1 MNFIKLLKHKKAN
14 RTSADKVKYLREQ
27 GCKIGAK
34 TRLLCGIESF
44 GTEPY
49 LIEIGEDCLLSS
61 SISFFT
67 HDGGVK
73 VLNSLGYF
81 DGQRMDKVGKIVV
94 GNNCFIG
101 HGTKIMPGV
110 TIGDNVI
117 VGACAIVTK
126 DVPSNSVVA
135 GIPAKVICTI
145 DDFYNKNKDK
155 FQPTAQMSHEEKKEY
170 LLKLFAEE

>member
-1 MNFIKLLKHKKAN
+1 MKIVQLLKYKMAN
-14 RTSADKVKYLREQ
+14 RTSAKRVEYLRAQ
-27 GCKIGAK
+27 GCKIGK
-34 TRLLCGIESF
+34 GTRLLCGTGCF

-49 LIEIGEDCLLSS
+49 LVEIGEDCLLSS
-61 SISFFT
+61 TLSFFT
-67 HDGGVK
+67 HERGVK
-73 VLNSLGYF
+73 VLNSLNYF
-81 DGQRMDKVGKIVV
+81 DGVAMDKVGKIVV

-101 HGTKIMPGV
+101 HGAKIMPGV

-135 GIPAKVICTI
+135 GMPARVICTI

-155 FQPTAQMSHEEKKEY
+155 FQPTAKMSDEEKKEY
-170 LLKLFAEE
+170 LLKVLG

>member
-1 MNFIKLLKHKKAN
+1 MKIIQWLKYKKAN
-14 RTSADKVKYLREQ
+14 RTSTGRVEYLRAQ
-27 GCKIGAK
+27 GCKIGKK
-34 TRLLCGIESF
+34 TRLLCGIGSF

-49 LIEIGEDCLLSS
+49 LVEIGEDCLLSS
-61 SISFFT
+61 QLSFFT

-73 VLNSLGYF
+73 VLNSLNYF
-81 DGQRMDKVGKIVV
+81 DGKAMDKVGKIVV

-101 HGTKIMPGV
+101 HGAKLMPGV

-135 GIPAKVICTI
+135 GMPARVVCTI

-155 FQPTAQMSHEEKKEY
+155 FHPTAKMSEEEKKDY
-170 LLKLFAEE
+170 LLKVLG